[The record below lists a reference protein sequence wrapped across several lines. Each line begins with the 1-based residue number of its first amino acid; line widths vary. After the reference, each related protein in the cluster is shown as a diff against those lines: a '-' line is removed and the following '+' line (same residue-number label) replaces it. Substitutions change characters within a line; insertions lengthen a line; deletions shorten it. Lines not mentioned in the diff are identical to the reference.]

1 MDDYVQILL
10 ESLLRKEE
18 ILDKIIKKNAA
29 QADCIAD
36 KTYEEVNWDAFDLL
50 VTEKEILIDR
60 INTMDEG
67 FQNLFDRV
75 KDQLN
80 DNKEQY
86 AESIKKMQ
94 ECIKRLSDKSVEIQT
109 GEERNRRTI
118 EVVLAGQKKN
128 IRTTRNSLK
137 VADSYQQAMSKSY
150 GGSYSTMSNK
160 K

>member
-1 MDDYVQILL
+1 MEDYVQILL
-10 ESLLRKEE
+10 ESLIRKEE
-18 ILDKIIKKNAA
+18 LLDKIIEKNAA
-29 QADCIAD
+29 QAECLAD
-36 KTYEEVNWDAFDLL
+36 KAYEDVDWDTFNLL

-75 KDQLN
+75 KGQLEE
-80 DNKEQY
+80 NKDKY
-86 AESIKKMQ
+86 ADSIRKMQ
-94 ECIKRLSDKSVEIQT
+94 DSIKRLSDKSIEIQT

-118 EVVLAGQKKN
+118 DSLLIGQKKA
-128 IRTTRNSLK
+128 IKTTRNSLR
-137 VADSYQQAMSKSY
+137 VADSYQQAMSKNY